1 MTQHRLAL
9 PVLAAFALAIA
20 GCGER
25 PQVTVYMQGEY
36 KGKPDNLPW
45 QSVPFNGSKDDWEKT
60 IDGRTKTQ
68 NEYLRIE
75 NQ

>member
-1 MTQHRLAL
+1 MSARRYCFPLLASF
-9 PVLAAFALAIA
+9 AFALAA
-20 GCGER
+20 CGER
-25 PQVTVYMQGEY
+25 PQVTVYKQGEY

-45 QSVPFNGSKDDWEKT
+45 QSPPFNGSQGDWKKT

-75 NQ
+75 DR

>member
-1 MTQHRLAL
+1 MNARRLML
-9 PVLAAFALAIA
+9 RVLAAIGFVTA

-25 PQVTVYMQGEY
+25 PEVTVYKQGMY

-45 QSVPFNGSKDDWEKT
+45 QSQAFNGSHHDWEIA
-60 IDGRTKTQ
+60 IDGRTKKQ
-68 NEYLRIE
+68 NEYARID

>member
-1 MTQHRLAL
+1 VNARALTL
-9 PVLAAFALAIA
+9 PVVVAIALVIA

-25 PQVTVYMQGEY
+25 PQVTVYKQGQY

-45 QSVPFNGSKDDWEKT
+45 QSQPFNGSQHDWEIA
-60 IDGRTKTQ
+60 IDGRTKKQ
-68 NEYLRIE
+68 NEYARIE

>member
-1 MTQHRLAL
+1 MNIRRLML
-9 PVLAAFALAIA
+9 PLLVAIGLVIA

-25 PQVTVYMQGEY
+25 PEVTVYKQGAY

-45 QSVPFNGSKDDWEKT
+45 QSHPFNGSQHDWEIA
-60 IDGRTKTQ
+60 IDGRTKKQ
-68 NEYLRIE
+68 NEYARID